1 MIYRM
6 AEKPEKKKTSEEWLE
21 DISKKLDKL
30 VGVLAIVGK
39 TPKEQV
45 QILYRFDFSIEET
58 MNLTN
63 LTENIVKKERAKLKK
78 K

>member
-1 MIYRM
+1 MIRKI
-6 AEKPEKKKTSEEWLE
+6 ENIKTPEDWLE
-21 DISKKLDKL
+21 EISKKLDKL

-45 QILYRFDFSIEET
+45 RILYRFDFSIEET
-58 MNLTN
+58 MILTN
-63 LTENIVKKERAKLKK
+63 LTENVVKKERSRIKK